1 MSSPVGDILFS
12 MTYSIFFCSGLALGF
27 TAGIVTWALTSYMA
41 KKLAESAYKAKMM
54 RERMDIMASKKNID
68 DKLAKIR
75 EANPGMTREQ
85 ERIAEEELS
94 KVFSSRSR

>member
-1 MSSPVGDILFS
+1 

-27 TAGIVTWALTSYMA
+27 VIGASSWALTSYMA
-41 KKLAESAYKAKMM
+41 KKLAESAYKARMM
-54 RERMDIMASKKNID
+54 RERADIMASKKNID

-75 EANPGMTREQ
+75 EAHPEMTREQ
-85 ERIAEEELS
+85 ERITQEELS